1 MPTTSRVFVLL
12 IKVTSKCTS
21 IDDHRDQVALL
32 ATESPYTN
40 LSATAV
46 VGMPDGLVLHSNIG
60 VSWLLE
66 RLP

>member
-46 VGMPDGLVLHSNIG
+46 LDMPDDNIQI
-60 VSWLLE
+60 
-66 RLP
+66 